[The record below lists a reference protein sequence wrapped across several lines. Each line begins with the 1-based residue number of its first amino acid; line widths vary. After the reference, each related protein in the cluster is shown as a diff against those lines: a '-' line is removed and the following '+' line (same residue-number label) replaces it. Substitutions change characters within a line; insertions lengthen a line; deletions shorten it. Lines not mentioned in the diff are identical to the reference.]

1 MCIKEQLKLI
11 FEICM
16 QKTDFFGNEIR
27 LFHCLGIVLAFRHCI
42 SIALSLGPSL
52 KHIWWVS
59 GKEPACQDR
68 KQGLIP
74 DLGRSHLPQS
84 NY

>member
-27 LFHCLGIVLAFRHCI
+27 LFHCLGTI

-74 DLGRSHLPQS
+74 DSGRSHLPQS